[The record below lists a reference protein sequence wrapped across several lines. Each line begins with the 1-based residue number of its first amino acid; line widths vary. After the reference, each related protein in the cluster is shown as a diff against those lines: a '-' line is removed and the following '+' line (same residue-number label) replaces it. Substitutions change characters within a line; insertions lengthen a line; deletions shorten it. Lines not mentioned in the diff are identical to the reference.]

1 MSSRSCVF
9 YGLNAVRALSIV
21 ALLLAF
27 SGSIIVVVSDIQAV
41 NKSQHDPNSDD
52 EACGYI
58 GRSTVPNQP
67 AGVFWAVVHRLFIT
81 LQLLFL
87 LLSEVSW
94 PMAFF
99 DHFFP
104 VLGTQFGLGALG
116 VFQGLIGATILSHH
130 IDKFALVSGFFLFS
144 VGCLNMALGL
154 VFREKAKSMRS
165 IRACKKEE
173 DPGALPMH
181 TGDIPTPTFHPSLFG
196 GNAADSDSSGPGDK
210 VNRLGFG
217 RQGERQAG
225 LKGFMISKPTETA
238 TRPGVRPA
246 TLGSLLSI
254 AEPQIPEHEIPDVP
268 KFRSSPTAI

>member
-130 IDKFALVSGFFLFS
+130 IDKFALVSGFFLF
-144 VGCLNMALGL
+144 
-154 VFREKAKSMRS
+154 
-165 IRACKKEE
+165 
-173 DPGALPMH
+173 
-181 TGDIPTPTFHPSLFG
+181 FG
-196 GNAADSDSSGPGDK
+196 GLLEHGARPCFPRK
-210 VNRLGFG
+210 
-217 RQGERQAG
+217 GEVHA
-225 LKGFMISKPTETA
+225 
-238 TRPGVRPA
+238 
-246 TLGSLLSI
+246 
-254 AEPQIPEHEIPDVP
+254 
-268 KFRSSPTAI
+268 